1 LFEEIDE
8 DELND
13 WLASE
18 DAAGFTPLVTITKW
32 RGKTPKKAHLLLQYK
47 TGDHH
52 NMPYA
57 DDPPDDEMITLL
69 DKKGW
74 RTETEGIMFYN
85 KLVCPKCGY
94 VPFEECAEGIKHE
107 KCGSEIT
114 EQVQGAK
121 WIYGHKDLVFFGR
134 VTEEKVKDALRCEM
148 AKISGNYQEI
158 KLSFKV
164 PRKMSCKTAAL
175 VCNRE
180 EVTVLNWL
188 TRKCGKP
195 QKQRLESHDLLVWIY
210 RGPTIYHLFYSPT
223 HYSKDT
229 PEQYLVNIDGNTIE
243 ISTERWV
250 AEPLISPPEK
260 LLME

>member
-13 WLASE
+13 WLAIE
-18 DAAGFTPLVTITKW
+18 DAAGFTFSVTITEW
-32 RGKTPKKAHLLLQYK
+32 RGKTPKKAHLLLRYK

-57 DDPPDDEMITLL
+57 DDPPDDKMITLL
-69 DKKGW
+69 DKNGW
-74 RTETEGIMFYN
+74 RIETEGIMFYN
-85 KLVCPKCGY
+85 KLLCPKCGY

-107 KCGSEIT
+107 KCGSKIT

-121 WIYGHKDLVFFGR
+121 WIYGLKDLVFSGR
-134 VTEEKVKDALRCEM
+134 VTEEKIKDALRCEL
-148 AKISGNYQEI
+148 AKLSGNYQEI
-158 KLSFKV
+158 KLSFKA

-195 QKQRLESHDLLVWIY
+195 QRQKLESHDLLVWIY
-210 RGPTIYHLFYSPT
+210 RGPTVYFGSFIPVPST
-223 HYSKDT
+223 QNA
-229 PEQYLVNIDGNTIE
+229 PEQYLVNIDDRTIQ
-243 ISTERWV
+243 ISAERWV
-250 AEPLISPPEK
+250 VEPLI
-260 LLME
+260 